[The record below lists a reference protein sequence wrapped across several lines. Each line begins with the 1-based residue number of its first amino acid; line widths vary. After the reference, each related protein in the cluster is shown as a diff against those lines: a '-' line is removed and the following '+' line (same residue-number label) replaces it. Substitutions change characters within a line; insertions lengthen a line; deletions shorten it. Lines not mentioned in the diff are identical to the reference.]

1 MSVQEM
7 LGAHETDQ
15 SRAGGPG
22 SLCGLV
28 REVTDT
34 WLLSVCGWRGDHWE
48 CQTAEQ
54 RPLCL
59 TSLQQDV

>member
-22 SLCGLV
+22 SLCGMV
-28 REVTDT
+28 CEVTDT
-34 WLLSVCGWRGDHWE
+34 WFLCLWLERRSLGMSDS
-48 CQTAEQ
+48 QQ

>member
-22 SLCGLV
+22 SLCGMV
-28 REVTDT
+28 SEVTDT
-34 WLLSVCGWRGDHWE
+34 WLLCLWLEKRSLGMSDS
-48 CQTAEQ
+48 QQ